1 MSEHRYSPA
10 STGGA
15 YTAPFVDAP
24 VHATLTIP
32 GSKSLT
38 NRELMIAAI
47 ADGPGRLIAPL
58 HSDDSRRMIEALR
71 ALGVGIEEIDGGGS
85 SAPTCWS
92 PPHRCTAV
100 PRSTAGRRAR
110 SCGSSRRSPA
120 SPRRTCI

>member
-1 MSEHRYSPA
+1 MSEQRYSPA

-15 YTAPFVDAP
+15 YTAPFADAP

-58 HSDDSRRMIEALR
+58 HSDDSRRMIDALR
-71 ALGVGIEEIDGGGS
+71 AFYQTRIEICGDGEFRLG
-85 SAPTCWS
+85 
-92 PPHRCTAV
+92 
-100 PRSTAGRRAR
+100 
-110 SCGSSRRSPA
+110 
-120 SPRRTCI
+120 